1 MRTLDSGV
9 VMYDVHY
16 SDDDTGEDLTGDR
29 IILVGNALST
39 LVAREEIWQVEQGG
53 GATMGASCPPLS
65 QRPVHLVLLLEFCT
79 KFRLLL
85 LLLLLL
91 QPPRR

>member
-39 LVAREEIWQVEQGG
+39 LVAREEIWQVEQGSG
-53 GATMGASCPPLS
+53 IYQNSTY
-65 QRPVHLVLLLEFCT
+65 
-79 KFRLLL
+79 
-85 LLLLLL
+85 
-91 QPPRR
+91 

>member
-29 IILVGNALST
+29 IIRVGNALST

-53 GATMGASCPPLS
+53 GGNDPKGDPAYRVGPISPSNSFDIQGRDLRIRSPAG
-65 QRPVHLVLLLEFCT
+65 Q
-79 KFRLLL
+79 
-85 LLLLLL
+85 
-91 QPPRR
+91 